1 MIKSETKTVQRR
13 VKKMRD
19 REYREMELRVAE
31 RNEENEKTYMVEG
44 YASTFEPYVMFRD
57 EGVDYSERIDPKAF
71 DDADLSDV
79 VFRVD
84 HTGSVYARTSAGTV
98 NLWVDEHGLGQKT
111 DLSRTQKARELFD
124 DIEAGN
130 YPKMSFAFTVAEN
143 GDHYD
148 KATHTRIID
157 RIAKV
162 FDVSPVSFPANPT
175 TELSIST
182 RDYFN
187 GVIEAEKAERL
198 EREKFEFRKRKLSIL
213 ER

>member
-1 MIKSETKTVQRR
+1 
-13 VKKMRD
+13 MRD

-31 RNEENEKTYMVEG
+31 RNEADEKSYMVEG

-57 EGVDYSERIDPKAF
+57 EGIDYYEQIDPKAF
-71 DDADLSDV
+71 DDADMSDV

-84 HTGSVYARTSAGTV
+84 HAGSVYARTSAGTV
-98 NLWVDEHGLGQKT
+98 NLWVDEHGLGQRT
-111 DLSRTQKARELFD
+111 DLSKTQKARALFD

-130 YPKMSFAFTVAEN
+130 YPKMSFAFTVAED
-143 GDHYD
+143 GDRYD
-148 KATHTRIID
+148 KATHTRVIE

-175 TELSIST
+175 TELSVST

-198 EREKFEFRKRKLSIL
+198 EREKREIQKRRIQILS
-213 ER
+213 EV